1 MTTDALTPFA
11 IDVPQADLDDLKE
24 RLSRTRWPAEIP
36 GQGWQ
41 RGVPLDFLRDL
52 VAYWADGYSWRAQ
65 EASLN
70 THPQLMTTVD
80 GQPIHLFHIRSSSP
94 DALPLILTHG
104 WPSSNVEFIKLVDL
118 LTKDFHL
125 VMPSLPGYGWSTPVR
140 EEGWG
145 NIFRVAGAWA
155 TIMGRLGYTKYG
167 VHGTD
172 VGSGVAG
179 LLPMVAPE
187 AVVGVHVSGPTPMPF
202 GPPIDP
208 TGLSPE
214 DQVRAARFNTF
225 RSEGAGYL
233 HIMSTRPQTLGYS
246 LHDSPVGQLAWM
258 VEKYREW
265 SHDLSAIDRDQL
277 LTNVTLTWFN
287 GVGASSSHMVYEGM
301 QAWKAMASSSHEPT
315 NYAPQGPPTGV
326 AVFAADNSIRSAVGP
341 AGAAE
346 HWSEFD
352 RGGHFPAMEAP
363 DLLAEDLR
371 AFFRP

>member
-1 MTTDALTPFA
+1 MNPFA

-24 RLSRTRWPAEIP
+24 RLSRTRWPSEIP

-52 VAYWADGYSWRAQ
+52 VAYWGDGYSWRAQ
-65 EASLN
+65 EALLN
-70 THPQLMTTVD
+70 SYPQLMTTVD
-80 GQPIHLFHIRSSSP
+80 GQPVHLFHIRSASP

-125 VMPSLPGYGWSTPVR
+125 VMPSLPGYGWSTPVK

-155 TIMGRLGYTKYG
+155 TIMGRLGYTRYG

-179 LLPMVAPE
+179 LIPMVAPE
-187 AVVGVHVSGPTPMPF
+187 AVVGVHISGPTPMPF

-208 TGLSPE
+208 AGLSPQ
-214 DQVRAARFNTF
+214 DQERAARFNTF

-246 LHDSPVGQLAWM
+246 LQDSPVGQLAWM

-287 GVGASSSHMVYEGM
+287 GVGASSAHMVYEGM
-301 QAWKAMASSSHEPT
+301 QAWKAMASSHEASDSAPDF
-315 NYAPQGPPTGV
+315 APPQGPPMGV
-326 AVFAADNSIRSAVGP
+326 AVFAADNSIRSAVGA
-341 AGAAE
+341 AGAAS

-363 DLLAEDLR
+363 DLLADDLR
-371 AFFRP
+371 AFFLP